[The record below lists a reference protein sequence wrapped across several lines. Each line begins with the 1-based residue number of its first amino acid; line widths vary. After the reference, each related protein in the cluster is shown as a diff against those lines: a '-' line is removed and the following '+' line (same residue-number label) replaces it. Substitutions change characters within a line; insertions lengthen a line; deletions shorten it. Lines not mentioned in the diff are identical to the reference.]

1 MRSKQH
7 GVWDKS
13 GTCLTPVVLSLAP
26 CLLLLCLYSCG
37 TANRLSKIE
46 KDRPGASIR
55 LPTEREEI
63 MRGVVESDEEK
74 SGWDTLKLIGPD
86 GRELMVMEA
95 SRDEQTGEMVA
106 TDRIDAA
113 YVTARFRNIA
123 ERDGEVRMV
132 FQILVPEELRSSDWQ
147 IRLHPKLNIQGDSL
161 SLDDVLITGE
171 AYRKAQLK
179 GYQHYERFLSTII
192 TDSTRFVD
200 MRNLEIFLSRN
211 IPAVYAYKTDSSYV
225 SYDEFE
231 SKFGVDSQQAL
242 EHYTN
247 KILLN
252 INERRKNMR
261 EKVWRKY
268 VKAPI
273 VAQGVRLD
281 TVMRTDSG
289 VFVYDYVQI
298 IKARPRLKKIELA
311 LSGEVYREDQL
322 VYKIPD
328 SDGLTFYV
336 SSVGTFAD
344 MSERY
349 LTRVISRNQQIDRTC
364 HIDFKIGSSEVD
376 EKLSDNYN
384 EMQQIRTTLRGLA
397 MDSGFEVDSIVI
409 IASSSPEG
417 AYMANTKLSLQ
428 RANSVSAFFRAYTD
442 YLRDS
447 LSREAGVYIDAESGR
462 ISKAEVP
469 SLDFGFLSRSGGENW
484 TMLNG
489 LVEAD
494 TLLLDSDKKSYKQLA
509 DEEELDKRESMLMSQ
524 PYYAQLRDRLY
535 PQLRTVKFS
544 FHLHRKGMIKDTI
557 HTTVLDSTYMRG
569 AQALYDQEYEKA
581 IELLSPYE
589 DFNTALACVA
599 LGRNHTAKTIL
610 DHCQSNAKV
619 HYLRA
624 VLFSRERKEKEAVE
638 NFLLSCSMEP
648 SFMHRGNLDPEISY
662 LIKKY
667 NLNEY

>member
-1 MRSKQH
+1 
-7 GVWDKS
+7 
-13 GTCLTPVVLSLAP
+13 
-26 CLLLLCLYSCG
+26 
-37 TANRLSKIE
+37 
-46 KDRPGASIR
+46 
-55 LPTEREEI
+55 

-211 IPAVYAYKTDSSYV
+211 IPAVYAYKIDSSYV

-462 ISKAEVP
+462 IGKAEVP